1 MKLSDLNFVHET
13 TFPEASTI
21 WRIQR
26 LRARTG
32 SVAIGA
38 IRLPPT
44 GLMLGR
50 FDLLAEPVGYFA
62 ETAETAIHETLTRR
76 EATGLPLKSIADRAI
91 LCIQT
96 KANLRLMDLRPHTTQ
111 WPVLQALRYSETQKL
126 ADTVRQA
133 GFNGVIY
140 HSAQQYDR
148 DCYAVF
154 GDALS
159 KMKLVYRHP
168 LIEPGTGNLHK
179 ALVKAVTGS
188 VVPVL
193 P

>member
-1 MKLSDLNFVHET
+1 MNLSDLNTAHET
-13 TFPEASTI
+13 TLPAASTI

-26 LRARTG
+26 SRARSG

-50 FDLLAEPVGYFA
+50 FDLVTEPVGYFA

-76 EATGLPLKSIADRAI
+76 ETTGLPFKGIAARAI
-91 LCIQT
+91 LCVQT
-96 KANLRLMDLRPHTTQ
+96 KANLRLLDLRPHTTQ
-111 WPVLQALRYSETQKL
+111 WPVLQALRYAATQGL
-126 ADTVRQA
+126 ADTARKA
-133 GFNGVIY
+133 GFDGLVY

-148 DCYAVF
+148 DCYALF
-154 GDALS
+154 GNALS
-159 KMKLVYRHP
+159 KTKLVYRHP
-168 LIEPGTGNLHK
+168 LVEPGTGNLHR
-179 ALVKAVTGS
+179 ALVTAVTGS
-188 VVPVL
+188 MVPVL